1 MGDVLDA
8 DGQVFGP
15 GRQRSW
21 RREDGHMD
29 ARQEHTSCM
38 CSKLLERIHSKDSR
52 RAKNDQHQ
60 SMPARPKVHG
70 HSASDSSQLTPRCI
84 TCDSESDGH
93 NWASLVVF
101 ILRVANKELCQVSAL
116 HHLTQ

>member
-1 MGDVLDA
+1 MGDVLDG
-8 DGQVFGP
+8 DGQVLGP

-38 CSKLLERIHSKDSR
+38 CSKLLERIQSKDSR
-52 RAKNDQHQ
+52 GAKKEQHQ

-70 HSASDSSQLTPRCI
+70 H
-84 TCDSESDGH
+84 
-93 NWASLVVF
+93 
-101 ILRVANKELCQVSAL
+101 
-116 HHLTQ
+116 